1 MRQSRSTAEEIIRI
15 IAESELPTV
24 SIGGPACNYGI
35 KEATRYRYRARCK
48 GMGGWGT
55 AARFTLTQSSHKM
68 SLTFGG
74 ISLAALS

>member
-15 IAESELPTV
+15 IAESELPTA
-24 SIGGPACNYGI
+24 S
-35 KEATRYRYRARCK
+35 
-48 GMGGWGT
+48 MGGWGT

-74 ISLAALS
+74 FSLAALS